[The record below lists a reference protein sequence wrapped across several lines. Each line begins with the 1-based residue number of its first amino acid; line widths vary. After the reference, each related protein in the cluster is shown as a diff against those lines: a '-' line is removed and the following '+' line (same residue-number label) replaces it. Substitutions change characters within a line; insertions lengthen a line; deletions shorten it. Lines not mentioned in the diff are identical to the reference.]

1 MIRTLLCLLLASLTL
16 GAADK
21 PAGRS
26 FLMLGGVTQIVD
38 ASGKVA

>member
-1 MIRTLLCLLLASLTL
+1 MIRLALLILTNLTL